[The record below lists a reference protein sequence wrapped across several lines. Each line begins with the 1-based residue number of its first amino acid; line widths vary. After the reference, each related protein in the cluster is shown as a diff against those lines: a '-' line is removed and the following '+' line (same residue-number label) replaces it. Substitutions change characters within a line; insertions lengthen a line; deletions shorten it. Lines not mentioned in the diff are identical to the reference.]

1 MAAAKSIVRRL
12 DESSIPLPVLLRV
25 FLGVYFIYTGYNKVL
40 DPFVFLKG
48 VHLYDMLPA
57 TPPHFLNGTAIVL
70 PWLEIICGT
79 VLVLGLFT
87 RGAGVLIA
95 GMLCVFTPAIF
106 LRALSMMHEEAI
118 SFFQVAFDCGCGT
131 GKEIIW
137 IKLCKNT
144 GMLLGAI
151 VVIISRSRRFSL
163 TMLFD
168 RLRATARYCRRC
180 GYPLR
185 GSPNKLCES
194 CTESPAIPAD
204 PV

>member
-1 MAAAKSIVRRL
+1 MAAKSIVRRL

-25 FLGVYFIYTGYNKVL
+25 FLGGYFIYTGYSKVL

-48 VHLYDMLPA
+48 VHLYDMLPEV
-57 TPPHFLNGTAIVL
+57 PPHFLNGTAIVL

-95 GMLCVFTPAIF
+95 GMICVFTPAIF
-106 LRALSMMHEEAI
+106 LRALSIMHEEAI

-131 GKEIIW
+131 GTEIIW

-144 GMLLGAI
+144 GLLLLAL

-163 TMLFD
+163 TMLLD

-180 GYPLR
+180 GYPVL
-185 GSPNKLCES
+185 GSVGGLCEGCS
-194 CTESPAIPAD
+194 ESPAIPTDA
-204 PV
+204 V